1 MSPEFPASPE
11 SILLQPQFVAPAPP
25 PPLPRPTPVAHATH
39 TAALL
44 LILLLTTLY
53 GHLHTAPAIMQVT
66 PHMTRFVSS
75 ILYEWLLLGSV
86 IAGIYHRD
94 VFLSAALL
102 RRIPSLAV
110 SFAQGLGI
118 YVMGLVAVLGVSAL
132 LYFTPLR
139 GMRNQGVLDALLP
152 HTPAQF
158 AVWFL
163 VSLSAGVCEE
173 LIFRGYLLQQFT
185 AWTSRPILSVLLAGL
200 VFGSIHLYEGL
211 GAILPIAAL
220 GIVYG
225 LCVHYFRGDLRAVIV
240 AHTLQD
246 FLTAL
251 FALARTHT
259 THNAQQVHAVL
270 GAWPHTLAQNIFSCS
285 AFFS

>member
-1 MSPEFPASPE
+1 M
-11 SILLQPQFVAPAPP
+11 
-25 PPLPRPTPVAHATH
+25 
-39 TAALL
+39 
-44 LILLLTTLY
+44 
-53 GHLHTAPAIMQVT
+53 
-66 PHMTRFVSS
+66 
-75 ILYEWLLLGSV
+75 
-86 IAGIYHRD
+86 
-94 VFLSAALL
+94 
-102 RRIPSLAV
+102 
-110 SFAQGLGI
+110 GI
-118 YVMGLVAVLGVSAL
+118 YVMGLGAILAVGAA

-139 GMRNQGVLDALLP
+139 GMRNQAVLDAMLP
-152 HTPAQF
+152 HTLAQF

-185 AWTSRPILSVLLAGL
+185 AWTGRPILSVVLAGL

-225 LCVHYFRGDLRAVIV
+225 LCVYYFRGDLRAVMV

-251 FALARTHT
+251 LALARP
-259 THNAQQVHAVL
+259 HAVHDAHQL
-270 GAWPHTLAQNIFSCS
+270 HALMLNIFSRP